1 MPVNPTPNVPGNGG
15 SPEKSLNEILDLL
28 TAFYQMVTG
37 GGTGI
42 PVNTSGLPVSLAVE
56 NTVPGGPTDCTGAAQ
71 SVTVGNIAKHN
82 AFSLVSVMFDT
93 GNPRDVTISV
103 VVNGNE
109 RTWVKLVAYTG
120 PYILLDDKVE
130 GDNYQIKIDVGQHA
144 GSFTHLVTL
153 KET

>member
-56 NTVPGGPTDCTGAAQ
+56 NTEAGGPVACNGGAQ
-71 SVTVGNIAKHN
+71 NVVVGDIADHN
-82 AFSLVSVMFDT
+82 AFSLVSVMFDSAA
-93 GNPRDVTISV
+93 PRDVTISV
-103 VVNGNE
+103 VVNGVE
-109 RTWVKLVAYTG
+109 RTWVQLLAYTG

-130 GDNYQIKIDVGQHA
+130 GDNYQIKINVGQHA
-144 GSFTHLVTL
+144 GSFTHLVTY
-153 KET
+153 KSS